1 MKRMFLLG
9 LVTLLLIVAN
19 PPGFTQTLGEWTSLS
34 SLPSPR
40 YACSAVL
47 IDTTVYILGGS
58 EFSSGTSYPV
68 LRTGILPDGTLSGW
82 VEESCRPL
90 EIHADAVCFAHGG
103 YLYAMSGSK
112 GVTNSITSTMER
124 GLLYSNG
131 SIGTWEIVG
140 YTPIPFYESTWLQ
153 TSTDLYVFGGYP
165 GTCEIW
171 RLPLYSNGSIGTFS
185 RLSSDYNIA
194 RYGTGVILVG
204 DRLFIQGGYCQWRG
218 DQEWTET
225 AQLYSSGTIG
235 DWFILTKPLARH
247 QTPLL
252 AKIGKKLYTISGCDP
267 SWPDTET
274 ESAEFISDSTLGT
287 WVGLSPYPK
296 PRRFFAHI
304 QTDKGLYVFGGYF
317 NSDMSSVQYAPII
330 PAEPSE
336 VKPKVWKEYN

>member
-9 LVTLLLIVAN
+9 LVTLLIVVAN
-19 PPGFTQTLGEWTSLS
+19 PPGFTQTLGVWTSLS

-58 EFSSGTSYPV
+58 HFSSSVPYPV

-90 EIHADAVCFAHGG
+90 EIHADSVCFAHGR

-124 GLLYSNG
+124 ALLYSNG

-165 GTCEIW
+165 ATQEVW
-171 RLPLYSNGSIGTFS
+171 RLPLCDNGSIGTWGL
-185 RLSSDYNIA
+185 LSSNFNYG
-194 RYGTGVILVG
+194 RYGTGVALVG
-204 DRLFIQGGYCQWRG
+204 NRIYIQGGEGYG
-218 DQEWTET
+218 NTEYT
-225 AQLYSSGTIG
+225 ESAQ
-235 DWFILTKPLARH
+235 ILTDGNISSWQILTRASIRH
-247 QTPLL
+247 VTPLL
-252 AKIGKKLYTISGCDP
+252 EKIGKRLYVISGCYP
-267 SWPDTET
+267 SWSDTET
-274 ESAEFISDSTLGT
+274 ESAEILSDYTLGI
-287 WVGLSPYPK
+287 WVGLSPYPN
-296 PRRFFAHI
+296 PRRFFAHVR
-304 QTDKGLYVFGGYF
+304 TDKGLYVFGGRV

-330 PAEPSE
+330 PAEPSD